1 MSDAL
6 EIASLGRLVE
16 TGLIKLVGR
25 NDQLLRRFE
34 TARWIEPTGRKNE
47 WRVRSSSIASL
58 EARLNE
64 LTPSWREDFQFL
76 LSIERDP
83 YDPSAIEALPALK
96 RQKTVTGMLNRRNW
110 NAAAGLGPK
119 HEPQI
124 APTATLT
131 RDWVLR
137 FRPNNGLRGVF
148 DDKEVD
154 FHEMAEGLTECVVP
168 ERMWLRFK
176 ELSGKLPKLAV
187 TCENLGA
194 YVDLP
199 LPETVMAIYS
209 PGADID
215 AAAALIKRLPEVQWI
230 HFGDIDPDGL
240 EIGES
245 LAKEIG
251 RKLNLYIPSFAE
263 EYLPGRPVK
272 RPWHKSP
279 DSSLFKELRRTQKRI
294 FQEVFMLDP
303 RLGQEI
309 DAMLSVIPEHLHS
322 FNPRQASSVGLIS
335 GRQTLSGGILE
346 IPLNLG
352 D

>member
-16 TGLIKLVGR
+16 TSLIKLVGR

-47 WRVRSSSIASL
+47 WRTRSSATASL

-64 LTPSWREDFQFL
+64 ISPVWREDFRFL
-76 LSIERDP
+76 RSIERDP
-83 YDPSAIEALPALK
+83 YDPSALEALPALK
-96 RQKTVTGMLNRRNW
+96 RQKAVTGMLNRRNW

-119 HEPQI
+119 HEPQL

-131 RDWVLR
+131 RDWALR
-137 FRPNNGLRGVF
+137 FRPNKGLCGVF
-148 DDKEVD
+148 ADRDVD
-154 FHEMAEGLTECVVP
+154 FYEMAAELTECVVP
-168 ERMWLRFK
+168 ERMWLRFQGF
-176 ELSGKLPKLAV
+176 SGKLPKLAV

-199 LPETVMAIYS
+199 MPETVIAIYS

-215 AAAALIKRLPEVQWI
+215 AAAALIKHLPEVQWF

-245 LAKEIG
+245 LAKETG

-279 DSSLFKELRRTQKRI
+279 DSSLFKELRKTQKRI

-309 DAMLSVIPEHLHS
+309 DALT
-322 FNPRQASSVGLIS
+322 R
-335 GRQTLSGGILE
+335 E
-346 IPLNLG
+346 I
-352 D
+352 

>member
-1 MSDAL
+1 MSNAL

-47 WRVRSSSIASL
+47 WQARSNASANL
-58 EARLNE
+58 EARINE
-64 LTPSWREDFQFL
+64 ISPAWREDFQFL
-76 LSIERDP
+76 RSIERDP

-96 RQKTVTGMLNRRNW
+96 RQKAVTGMLNRRNW

-119 HEPQI
+119 HEPQLT
-124 APTATLT
+124 PTATLT

-137 FRPNNGLRGVF
+137 FRPNNGLCGVF
-148 DDKEVD
+148 DGKEVD
-154 FHEMAEGLTECVVP
+154 FHEMATELTECVLP

-176 ELSGKLPKLAV
+176 GFSGQLPKLVV

-199 LPETVMAIYS
+199 MPETAMAIYS

-215 AAAALIKRLPEVQWI
+215 AAAALIKHFSEAQWF
-230 HFGDIDPDGL
+230 HFGDIDQDGL

-245 LAKEIG
+245 LAKEAG

-309 DAMLSVIPEHLHS
+309 DAMT
-322 FNPRQASSVGLIS
+322 R
-335 GRQTLSGGILE
+335 E
-346 IPLNLG
+346 I
-352 D
+352 